1 MSLEQYANFSNYS
14 VASATVVLS
23 LACLAYIAEWAFTR
37 QVTSARRRDRAAQR
51 ALVTTGAGDS
61 GATASV
67 APTNDTSA
75 ADAEYRRELAAR
87 IGLSLTVL
95 AFALLVVGVVTRSLA
110 SGEFRA
116 PWGNMYEFSMVGIT
130 AVIGMFLVMVKL
142 ADVNWLGGI
151 VTAFAVIVL
160 GLSMLVYVPAGPLV
174 PALDSYWLVIHV
186 IAAMISAGAFAIGA
200 ALSVL
205 YLVRARAEA
214 KTPDIDDREG
224 YIWRLPTAAKMDRL
238 SYRIHA
244 FAFPL
249 YTFAAL
255 IAGPIWAYHAWG
267 RAWGWDP
274 KEVWAF
280 ITWVAYAC
288 YLHARATAGWKGK
301 AAAILALV
309 AFATFMFNYVGVNLF
324 IDGMHSYA
332 K

>member
-1 MSLEQYANFSNYS
+1 MSVEQYANFSNYS
-14 VASATVVLS
+14 VASATVVLG
-23 LACLAYIAEWAFTR
+23 LACLAYIVEWALTR
-37 QVTSARRRDRAAQR
+37 QVSSARKRNRSKQR
-51 ALVTTGAGDS
+51 ELVTTGGSAVTADS
-61 GATASV
+61 QPDDGS
-67 APTNDTSA
+67 
-75 ADAEYRRELAAR
+75 DAEFRREVAAR
-87 IGLSLTVL
+87 IGLSLSAL
-95 AFALLVVGVVTRSLA
+95 AFALLVAGVVTRMLA
-110 SGEFRA
+110 AGEFRP

-130 AVIGMFLVMVKL
+130 AVLGMFLVMVKL
-142 ADVNWLGGI
+142 ADLNWLGGI
-151 VTAFAVIVL
+151 VTGFGVIVL

-174 PALDSYWLVIHV
+174 PALDSYWLVLHV
-186 IAAMISAGAFAIGA
+186 VAAMIAGGAFLIGA
-200 ALSVL
+200 ALSIL

-214 KTPDIDDREG
+214 KHPDEEDRDG
-224 YIWRLPTAAKMDRL
+224 YIWRLPSAAVMDRL
-238 SYRIHA
+238 SYRVHA

-249 YTFAAL
+249 WTFAAL

-309 AFATFMFNYVGVNLF
+309 AFATFLFNYVGVNLF
-324 IDGMHSYA
+324 VDGLHSYA

>member
-1 MSLEQYANFSNYS
+1 MSVEQYANFSNYS
-14 VASATVVLS
+14 VASATVVLG
-23 LACLAYIAEWAFTR
+23 LACLAYIVEWALTR
-37 QVTSARRRDRAAQR
+37 QVTSARRRSRAEQR
-51 ALVTTGAGDS
+51 ELV
-61 GATASV
+61 
-67 APTNDTSA
+67 SA
-75 ADAEYRRELAAR
+75 AGGSVDSTTAAAGETAVDSDAEFRREVAAR

-95 AFALLVVGVVTRSLA
+95 AFALLAVGVATRIAA

-116 PWGNMYEFSMVGIT
+116 PWGNMYEFSMAGIT
-130 AVIGMFLVMVKL
+130 AVLGMFLVMVKV
-142 ADVNWLGGI
+142 ADLNWLGGI
-151 VTAFAVIVL
+151 VTGFGVIVL

-174 PALDSYWLVIHV
+174 PALDSYWLVLHV
-186 IAAMISAGAFAIGA
+186 VAAMISAGAFAIGA

-214 KTPDIDDREG
+214 RTPEGEDRDG
-224 YIWRLPTAAKMDRL
+224 YIWRLPAAAKMDRL

-309 AFATFMFNYVGVNLF
+309 AFATFLFNYVGVNLF
-324 IDGMHSYA
+324 VDGLHSYA

>member
-14 VASATVVLS
+14 VASATVVLT

-37 QVTSARRRDRAAQR
+37 QVSSARRRSRMR
-51 ALVTTGAGDS
+51 HKELVATGAESSDA
-61 GATASV
+61 ATSPAE
-67 APTNDTSA
+67 PESA
-75 ADAEYRRELAAR
+75 ETATYRQEAAAR
-87 IGLSLTVL
+87 IGLSLTIL
-95 AFALLVVGVVTRSLA
+95 SFALLLVGVVTRSLA
-110 SGEFRA
+110 TGELRV
-116 PWGNMYEFSMVGIT
+116 PWGNMYEFSMIGIT
-130 AVIGMFLVMVKL
+130 AVLAMFLIMVKT
-142 ADVNWLGGI
+142 AGINWLGGI
-151 VTAFAVIVL
+151 VTGFGVIAL

-186 IAAMISAGAFAIGA
+186 IAAIVAAGAFAIGA
-200 ALSVL
+200 GLSVL

-214 KTPDIDDREG
+214 NTPDEEDRDG
-224 YIWRLPTAAKMDRL
+224 YIWRLPSAAVMDRI
-238 SYRIHA
+238 SYRVHA

-249 YTFAAL
+249 WTFAAL
-255 IAGPIWAYHAWG
+255 IAGPIWAHHAWG

-301 AAAILALV
+301 SAAILAIIAFSTLV
-309 AFATFMFNYVGVNLF
+309 FNYVGVNLF
-324 IDGMHSYA
+324 MDGLHSYA